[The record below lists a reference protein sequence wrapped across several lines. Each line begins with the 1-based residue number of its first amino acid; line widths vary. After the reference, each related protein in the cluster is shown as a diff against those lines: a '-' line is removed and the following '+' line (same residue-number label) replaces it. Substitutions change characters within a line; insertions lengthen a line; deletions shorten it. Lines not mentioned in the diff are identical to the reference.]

1 MAYQQGYFL
10 VGYYNSNRGRGYSRD
25 GCGYYN
31 NRYNQG
37 SKSEAKTLRLGRLR
51 LEKSFFAKVREVK
64 AGKNFLAK
72 VRLG

>member
-1 MAYQQGYFL
+1 MTIPTEDELKELANIPVPEKPSVQE
-10 VGYYNSNRGRGYSRD
+10 
-25 GCGYYN
+25 
-31 NRYNQG
+31 QG